1 MTKTLVVLAAAV
13 ALAACTREVEY
24 DSAGSIDTTRDT
36 VARLNVPDI
45 DVGMKRDTFTLP
57 TVDLRKDTLI
67 MGRKN
72 TKSAVRR
79 WTSTRSRNHRHRA
92 YRGRG

>member
-13 ALAACTREVEY
+13 ALAACTREIES

-67 MGRKN
+67 MGRK
-72 TKSAVRR
+72 KYEV
-79 WTSTRSRNHRHRA
+79 SRPTVDVNKKP
-92 YRGRG
+92 